1 MPQNQLFLHVGFHK
15 TGTTSLQDALNRN
28 RKELQSQGII
38 YPKTRKF
45 RAQHEF
51 AWSVGQRGWGW
62 KQFGGSQ
69 AGPSPARRMFKL
81 IRSSKQNVIIS
92 SEFLSE
98 LSPEHIKKLASSI
111 GDKQLRL
118 IFTVRP
124 VAKILP
130 SAYQQEVKNGSK
142 LTYDKWLARVLDPE
156 KESRVRTRFWKR
168 HSHHLEIAK
177 WAEIVGVANISVIVS
192 DESRPEFLTDS
203 FFELIGASTDSFRES
218 KKDIVNRSMD
228 LAEIELLR
236 RINEKFDRNLG
247 WDEYVAS
254 IRSTIVKTWTQSIPS
269 ENSPGR
275 LANPENFKERI
286 DQRVLEVTEGIKA
299 LGVTVIGDVDSLA
312 KTSFGQ
318 NTIPESIAID
328 ALVEPILARTR
339 ETVLDSF
346 KTASLLKLVL
356 KRALK
361 NLKRDLKRLVMKKKR
376 AI

>member
-1 MPQNQLFLHVGFHK
+1 MAKLFLHVGFHK

-28 RKELQSQGII
+28 RKELQSQGIV

-69 AGPSPARRMFKL
+69 AGPGPARRMFKL
-81 IRSSKQNVIIS
+81 IRSSKQNLIIS

-111 GDKQLRL
+111 GDKELRV

-156 KESRVRTRFWKR
+156 KESRVRTRFWRR

-192 DESRPEFLTDS
+192 DESRPGFLTDS
-203 FFELIGASTDSFRES
+203 FFELIGASTNSFRES

-228 LAEIELLR
+228 VAEMELLR

-275 LANPENFKERI
+275 LANPEKFKDRI
-286 DQRVLEVTEGIKA
+286 DQRVREVTEGIRN
-299 LGVTVIGDVDSLA
+299 LGVEVIGDVDSLA
-312 KTSFGQ
+312 KAKYGS
-318 NTIPESIAID
+318 NVIPEQINID
-328 ALVEPILARTR
+328 VLVEPILARTR
-339 ETVLDSF
+339 ASVLDSY
-346 KTASLLKLVL
+346 KTSSLIKIALR
-356 KRALK
+356 RARR
-361 NLKRDLKRLVMKKKR
+361 NLKREYRQLIGKRQK

>member
-1 MPQNQLFLHVGFHK
+1 MAKLFLHVGFHK

-28 RKELQSQGII
+28 RKELQPQGII

-69 AGPSPARRMFKL
+69 AGPGPARRMFKL
-81 IRSSKQNVIIS
+81 IRSSKENLIIS

-111 GDKQLRL
+111 GDKELRV

-156 KESRVRTRFWKR
+156 KESRVKTRFWRR

-203 FFELIGASTDSFRES
+203 FFELIGASTNSFRES

-228 LAEIELLR
+228 VAEMELLR

-275 LANPENFKERI
+275 LANPEKFKERI
-286 DQRVLEVTEGIKA
+286 DKRVREVTEGIRN
-299 LGVTVIGDVDSLA
+299 LGVEVIGDVDSLSKA
-312 KTSFGQ
+312 KYGS
-318 NTIPESIAID
+318 NVIPEQINID
-328 ALVEPILARTR
+328 VLVEPILARTR
-339 ETVLDSF
+339 ASVLDSY
-346 KTASLLKLVL
+346 KTSSLIKIALR
-356 KRALK
+356 RARR
-361 NLKRDLKRLVMKKKR
+361 NLKREYRQLIGKRQK

>member
-1 MPQNQLFLHVGFHK
+1 MAKLFLHVGFHK

-28 RKELQSQGII
+28 RKELQSQGVI

-69 AGPSPARRMFKL
+69 AGPGPARRMFKL
-81 IRSSKQNVIIS
+81 IRSSKENLIIS

-98 LSPEHIKKLASSI
+98 LSPEHIQKLASSI
-111 GDKQLRL
+111 GDKELRV

-124 VAKILP
+124 VSKILP

-156 KESRVRTRFWKR
+156 KESRVKTRFWRR

-192 DESRPEFLTDS
+192 DESKPEFLTDS
-203 FFELIGASTDSFRES
+203 FFGLIGASTNSFRES

-228 LAEIELLR
+228 VAEMELLR
-236 RINEKFDRNLG
+236 RINEKFDRKLG

-275 LANPENFKERI
+275 LANPEKFKDRI
-286 DQRVLEVTEGIKA
+286 DQRVREVTEGIRN
-299 LGVTVIGDVDSLA
+299 LGVEVIGDVDSLSKA
-312 KTSFGQ
+312 KYGS
-318 NTIPESIAID
+318 NVIPEQINID
-328 ALVEPILARTR
+328 VLVEPILARTR
-339 ETVLDSF
+339 ASVLDSY
-346 KTASLLKLVL
+346 KTSSLIKIALR
-356 KRALK
+356 RARR
-361 NLKRDLKRLVMKKKR
+361 NLKREYRQLIGKRQK